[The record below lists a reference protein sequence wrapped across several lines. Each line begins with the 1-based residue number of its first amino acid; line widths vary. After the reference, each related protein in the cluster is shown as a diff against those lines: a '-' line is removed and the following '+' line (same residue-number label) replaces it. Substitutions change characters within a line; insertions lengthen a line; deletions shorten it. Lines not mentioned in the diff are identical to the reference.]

1 MSLTLG
7 SGPLS
12 RRRTGTFNFDIDAA
26 SPAHVLYLEP
36 VLPRVRAVVAGET
49 VVDTQRAVR
58 LHESGLLPQW
68 YLPAADVRQDLLTPT
83 STSTHCPFKGD
94 ASYWALTVGDRVIDD
109 ACWGYPTPLPT
120 APPMLAGLV
129 AFYADKID
137 EWYEEDQRLLGHARD
152 PYHRVDTRP
161 SSRHVEV
168 RVAGELVAQTDRPLA
183 VFETGL
189 PPRWYVPRAD
199 VTAPL
204 EDSPTTSICPYKG
217 VAAYH
222 GVRVSGRVVPDAA
235 WSYPEP
241 HGEALAARD
250 HVCFWGEETTVTV
263 NGEPAP

>member
-1 MSLTLG
+1 
-7 SGPLS
+7 
-12 RRRTGTFNFDIDAA
+12 
-26 SPAHVLYLEP
+26 
-36 VLPRVRAVVAGET
+36 
-49 VVDTQRAVR
+49 
-58 LHESGLLPQW
+58 
-68 YLPAADVRQDLLTPT
+68 
-83 STSTHCPFKGD
+83 
-94 ASYWALTVGDRVIDD
+94 
-109 ACWGYPTPLPT
+109 
-120 APPMLAGLV
+120 
-129 AFYADKID
+129 
-137 EWYEEDQRLLGHARD
+137 
-152 PYHRVDTRP
+152 
-161 SSRHVEV
+161 
-168 RVAGELVAQTDRPLA
+168 VAQTDRPLA